1 MANYKQQRRDSRR
14 EINRDRNQRCME
26 SNQKAEQDGT
36 SIEIWPSHMQLY
48 SLPMT
53 SATSKSVQYL
63 TAKAARWLQ
72 QTMPITSQNW
82 ATGKKYNSECIHQI
96 AKLQRITVNNCVRFF
111 RGHVVAQ
118 NQKRWAVKG
127 FIMSTTQIPVP
138 ILVKSNGTT
147 EGWICWVHPFYST
160 CASRDKSLLESQ
172 KSQNDSWKSTPQLE
186 NKRLADLPFPL
197 LPSCHAWSLGT
208 STKHNQAY
216 RTTEHWTSTDPYSF
230 VKKIIQKFWTFN
242 GPQSSTRSTQLHV
255 TTNIEQSSKLPG
267 PCQRAAMSSTISLN
281 RSTDRPCSWSE
292 SFQNAFIRRVESS
305 WTPFF
310 GCPEFNWQPA

>member
-1 MANYKQQRRDSRR
+1 MQRF
-14 EINRDRNQRCME
+14 
-26 SNQKAEQDGT
+26 
-36 SIEIWPSHMQLY
+36 

-160 CASRDKSLLESQ
+160 CASRDKSLLKSQ

-216 RTTEHWTSTDPYSF
+216 RTTEHWTSTDIHIVLSKKSFKNSEHSMVHNHPSPTVQNNFQLCATSASYICQMYNIIYSLLSAF
-230 VKKIIQKFWTFN
+230 HSHLLITTQMECILATVSCFWRIGSIGAVFY
-242 GPQSSTRSTQLHV
+242 Q
-255 TTNIEQSSKLPG
+255 
-267 PCQRAAMSSTISLN
+267 C
-281 RSTDRPCSWSE
+281 
-292 SFQNAFIRRVESS
+292 F
-305 WTPFF
+305 
-310 GCPEFNWQPA
+310 